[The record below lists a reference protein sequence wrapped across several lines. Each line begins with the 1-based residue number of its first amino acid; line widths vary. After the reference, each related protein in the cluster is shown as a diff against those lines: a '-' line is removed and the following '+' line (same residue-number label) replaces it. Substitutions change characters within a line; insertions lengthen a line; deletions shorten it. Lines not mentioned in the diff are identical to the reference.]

1 MDRREAGEEL
11 YRKKFV
17 ECGLGATFDFIKRD
31 WNSDHG
37 RKMIVRCKSCGS
49 VFSIW
54 NEVFKGR
61 QSRMYCKECGAAS
74 DGDTCIKARSP
85 RVEEA
90 MRFYSSGHSTRET
103 ADLFGFSKADINN
116 FAKQRKISNGRDFRK
131 ASVEDQRKRAGKKLA
146 TRLLGFGFE
155 LVSDYGGIKSHVTVR
170 CVNCGMEYERSV
182 CHLKDVD
189 KAPICIECQKRET
202 QRKHEEQAEAKR
214 LTDEI
219 FKLWNPPKPSKNAY
233 AEQHERFLLRS
244 GVCEIC
250 GKPYTVREYV
260 ESCALKKAQ
269 DNGVCSRECRDEK
282 KRRKCRAMHK
292 GRKDTH
298 RHRAK
303 KYGCEYDPGVTL
315 KKLVARDGLECK
327 ICGQMCDWD
336 DHSWS
341 KYSGPL
347 YPSIDHIVPMSKGG
361 GHIWENVRVTHIIC
375 NSEKGDRIEEVNA

>member
-1 MDRREAGEEL
+1 MKTGYHVASAWINSQQAQEA
-11 YRKKFV
+11 
-17 ECGLGATFDFIKRD
+17 
-31 WNSDHG
+31 
-37 RKMIVRCKSCGS
+37 
-49 VFSIW
+49 
-54 NEVFKGR
+54 
-61 QSRMYCKECGAAS
+61 AA
-74 DGDTCIKARSP
+74 
-85 RVEEA
+85 
-90 MRFYSSGHSTRET
+90 FYIQGHSVKET
-103 ADLFGFSKADINN
+103 AEKIGVSTVQVNN
-116 FAKQRKISNGRDFRK
+116 LVKKRKLTNGRDFRK
-131 ASVEDQRKRAGKKLA
+131 ALVEDRRKRAGKKLA
-146 TRLLGFGFE
+146 ARLLGFGFE

-182 CHLKDVD
+182 CYLKDVN
-189 KAPICIECQKRET
+189 KTPICIECQKRET

-219 FKLWNPPKPSKNAY
+219 FKLWNPPKPSKDAY
-233 AEQHERFLLRS
+233 TEQHERFLMRS
-244 GVCEIC
+244 GLCEVC
-250 GKPYTVREYV
+250 GKPYTVQEYI
-260 ESCALKKAQ
+260 ESCGLKKAQ
-269 DNGVCSRECRDEK
+269 DNGVCSKQCKNEK
-282 KRRKCRAMHK
+282 KRRIVRDSRK
-292 GRKDTH
+292 GRRDSH

-361 GHIWENVRVTHIIC
+361 GHVWENVQVAHIIC